1 MTHTQLTM
9 VCRSIERR
17 HIIEVAVHSG
27 VRVCGIPERVRIDLT
42 DDRVVG
48 ELVIRSARGRPQSVR
63 FVDIAAVRCLPCV
76 GEV

>member
-27 VRVCGIPERVRIDLT
+27 LRFCGIPERVRIDLT
-42 DDRVVG
+42 DGRVVG
-48 ELVIRSARGRPQSVR
+48 ELVMQSVRGQPRSVR
-63 FVDIAAVRCLPCV
+63 FVDIAAVRCLPWE
-76 GEV
+76 GEA